1 MAQTIVVGRLRAL
14 LELGGPPTTMAC
26 PTAKSDTAVA
36 GDHDQNDL
44 LLDEI
49 ITLRDKFNLPYL
61 QLPANTPRK

>member
-1 MAQTIVVGRLRAL
+1 MAQTI
-14 LELGGPPTTMAC
+14 ELGRPPTTMAC

>member
-1 MAQTIVVGRLRAL
+1 
-14 LELGGPPTTMAC
+14 MAC